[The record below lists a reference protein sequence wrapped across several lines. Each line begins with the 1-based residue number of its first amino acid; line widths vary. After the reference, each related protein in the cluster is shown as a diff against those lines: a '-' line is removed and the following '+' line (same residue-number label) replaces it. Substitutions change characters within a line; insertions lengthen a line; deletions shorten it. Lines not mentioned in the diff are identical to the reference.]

1 MVGNQCGVIF
11 DTKCQQG
18 KPSFTKRVL
27 AEVMATS
34 NERFC
39 LAFLLMALMVFS
51 ALPGFMQPNEPTE
64 EIEEIETI
72 DSTSGRQPTA
82 DCEGISFEDMFYYNY
97 AEFTVQINDDWDGGY
112 VRAKAMVNG
121 SDTTTLRNDLDGL
134 FEGLAGGANGW
145 LSTDEKDGVEAVG
158 KDCVAQTYT
167 RIGFRGGPSH
177 RGGPGVNW
185 NNATW
190 IKEGMTLEETNL
202 IPEGHPERRSCK
214 DQFGGPSG
222 SPTCEEIP
230 NGPANPGQCGPHSCD
245 TVIYLNASVSFSQ
258 IIDPSDFTLAMV
270 GRNLTNAQF
279 EYIFPNQVSPLRI
292 TDTYENQDCNETYYE
307 DDEEDDDFGVTYT
320 TREECQ
326 SYTNFGDLDYSLTAL
341 TDGTSFSRRFTYDGA
356 DWPASRGYFIDFTT
370 SPPDVDNPPVWK
382 NDAPSE
388 GELLPVA
395 AVGESEYVV
404 DLADINAWYN
414 DDLGAGMLNVD
425 CTGAAGWSLVEA
437 EANHWMVTSPSDGA
451 TTTINCEAIDS
462 SGQSSGARTFSIAPI
477 FSVSVASAQSLDDLT
492 FTMTP
497 TSEAPDSM
505 SVSVTLMQNNVEVS
519 NSMSLDT
526 AAADIV
532 LSLSTLIPGNVN
544 AKISASGIGMAPFE
558 YNYDLG
564 LAKLSLAPSVQI
576 TGGEWVS
583 SNYILRGQ
591 FFDPDGEAVSFT
603 LKLDGVQAGQVSV
616 AGNQWV
622 TDEIPFDLLIEG
634 VHNVT
639 IEACDNSGV
648 CVSVSEDVDNTF
660 LFQVI
665 DDIDDGGTNKP
676 AVEESGLPAASIGL
690 TMMALLGAGIAVRR
704 RLS

>member
-1 MVGNQCGVIF
+1 
-11 DTKCQQG
+11 
-18 KPSFTKRVL
+18 
-27 AEVMATS
+27 
-34 NERFC
+34 
-39 LAFLLMALMVFS
+39 MVFS

-341 TDGTSFSRRFTYDGA
+341 TDGTSFSRRFTYNGA
-356 DWPASRGYFIDFTT
+356 DWPAARGYFIDFTT
-370 SPPDVDNPPVWK
+370 SPPDVDNPPEWK

>member
-1 MVGNQCGVIF
+1 
-11 DTKCQQG
+11 
-18 KPSFTKRVL
+18 
-27 AEVMATS
+27 
-34 NERFC
+34 
-39 LAFLLMALMVFS
+39 
-51 ALPGFMQPNEPTE
+51 
-64 EIEEIETI
+64 
-72 DSTSGRQPTA
+72 
-82 DCEGISFEDMFYYNY
+82 
-97 AEFTVQINDDWDGGY
+97 
-112 VRAKAMVNG
+112 
-121 SDTTTLRNDLDGL
+121 
-134 FEGLAGGANGW
+134 
-145 LSTDEKDGVEAVG
+145 
-158 KDCVAQTYT
+158 
-167 RIGFRGGPSH
+167 
-177 RGGPGVNW
+177 
-185 NNATW
+185 
-190 IKEGMTLEETNL
+190 
-202 IPEGHPERRSCK
+202 
-214 DQFGGPSG
+214 
-222 SPTCEEIP
+222 
-230 NGPANPGQCGPHSCD
+230 
-245 TVIYLNASVSFSQ
+245 
-258 IIDPSDFTLAMV
+258 MV

-341 TDGTSFSRRFTYDGA
+341 TDGTSFSRRFTYNGA

-532 LSLSTLIPGNVN
+532 LSLSTLIPGEVI

-616 AGNQWV
+616 SGNQWV

-676 AVEESGLPAASIGL
+676 TVEESGLPAASIGL

>member
-1 MVGNQCGVIF
+1 MTINQLGVIS

-34 NERFC
+34 NERLC
-39 LAFLLMALMVFS
+39 LAFLLTALMVFS
-51 ALPGFMQPNEPTE
+51 TLSLFMQPNEPTE

-72 DSTSGRQPTA
+72 DSTTGRQPTA

-97 AEFTVQINDDWDGGY
+97 AEFTVQINDEWDGGY

-121 SDTTTLRNDLDGL
+121 TDTTTLRNDLDGL

-158 KDCVAQTYT
+158 KDCVVQTYT

-190 IKEGMTLEETNL
+190 IKDGMTLEETNL

-230 NGPANPGQCGPHSCD
+230 NEPANAGQCGPHSCD
-245 TVIYLNASVSFSQ
+245 TIIFLNASVSFSQ

-279 EYIFPNQVSPLRI
+279 EYIFPNQASPLRI
-292 TDTYENQDCNETYYE
+292 ADTYENQDCNETYYE
-307 DDEEDDDFGVTYT
+307 DDEEADDYQVTYT
-320 TREECQ
+320 AREECQ
-326 SYTNFGDLDYSLTAL
+326 SYTNLGDLDYSLTAVN
-341 TDGTSFSRRFTYDGA
+341 DGTSFSRRFTYDPA
-356 DWPASRGYFIDFTT
+356 DWPAARGYFIDFTT
-370 SPPDVDNPPVWK
+370 SPPEVDNPPVW
-382 NDAPSE
+382 NDDAPGE

-404 DLADINAWYN
+404 DLADINAWFD

-425 CTGAAGWSLVEA
+425 CTGAAGWSLAEA
-437 EANHWMVTSPSDGA
+437 EANHWMVTSPSDGT
-451 TTTINCEAIDS
+451 TTTISCEAIDS
-462 SGQSSGARTFSIAPI
+462 SGQSSGARTFSVAPI
-477 FSVSVASAQSLDDLT
+477 FSVSVASATSLDDLT

-505 SVSVTLMQNNVEVS
+505 SVSITLMQNNVEVS
-519 NSMSLDT
+519 DSMSMDT
-526 AAADIV
+526 SAANMV
-532 LSLSTLIPGNVN
+532 LSLSTLIPGTVS
-544 AKISASGIGMAPFE
+544 AKISANGAGMAPFE

-564 LAKLSLAPSVQI
+564 LAKLSLPPSVTI

-583 SNYILRGQ
+583 ANYILRGQ

-603 LKLDGVQAGQVSV
+603 LKLDGVQAGQVTV
-616 AGNQWV
+616 TGNQWV

-660 LFQVI
+660 LFEVI
-665 DDIDDGGTNKP
+665 DDVISDTSKP

-690 TMMALLGAGIAVRR
+690 TMMALLGAGIAVSRR
-704 RLS
+704 RD

>member
-1 MVGNQCGVIF
+1 
-11 DTKCQQG
+11 
-18 KPSFTKRVL
+18 
-27 AEVMATS
+27 
-34 NERFC
+34 
-39 LAFLLMALMVFS
+39 
-51 ALPGFMQPNEPTE
+51 
-64 EIEEIETI
+64 
-72 DSTSGRQPTA
+72 
-82 DCEGISFEDMFYYNY
+82 
-97 AEFTVQINDDWDGGY
+97 
-112 VRAKAMVNG
+112 
-121 SDTTTLRNDLDGL
+121 
-134 FEGLAGGANGW
+134 
-145 LSTDEKDGVEAVG
+145 
-158 KDCVAQTYT
+158 
-167 RIGFRGGPSH
+167 
-177 RGGPGVNW
+177 
-185 NNATW
+185 
-190 IKEGMTLEETNL
+190 
-202 IPEGHPERRSCK
+202 
-214 DQFGGPSG
+214 
-222 SPTCEEIP
+222 
-230 NGPANPGQCGPHSCD
+230 
-245 TVIYLNASVSFSQ
+245 
-258 IIDPSDFTLAMV
+258 MV

-279 EYIFPNQVSPLRI
+279 EYIFPNQASPLRI
-292 TDTYENQDCNETYYE
+292 TDTYENQDCNQTYYE

-356 DWPASRGYFIDFTT
+356 DWPAARGYFIDFTT

-404 DLADINAWYN
+404 DLADINAWYS

-437 EANHWMVTSPSDGA
+437 QANHWRVTSPSDGA
-451 TTTINCEAIDS
+451 TTTISCEAIDS

-477 FSVSVASAQSLDDLT
+477 FSVSVDPAQSLDDLT

-519 NSMSLDT
+519 NSMTMDT
-526 AAADIV
+526 TATDIV
-532 LSLSTLIPGNVN
+532 LSLSTLIPGAVS
-544 AKISASGIGMAPFE
+544 AKISASGVGMAPFE

-564 LAKLSLAPSVQI
+564 ITKLSLPPSVQI

-583 SNYILRGQ
+583 ANYILRGQ

-616 AGNQWV
+616 SGNQWV
-622 TDEIPFDLLIEG
+622 TDEIPFDLLVEG

-648 CVSVSEDVDNTF
+648 CVTVSEDVDNTF
-660 LFQVI
+660 LFQEI
-665 DDIDDGGTNKP
+665 DDIVDSGTNKP

-690 TMMALLGAGIAVRR
+690 TVMALLGAGIAVSRR
-704 RLS
+704 RD

>member
-1 MVGNQCGVIF
+1 VVGNQCGVIF

-341 TDGTSFSRRFTYDGA
+341 TDGTSFSRRFTYNGA
-356 DWPASRGYFIDFTT
+356 DWPAARGYFIDFTT
-370 SPPDVDNPPVWK
+370 SPPDVDNPPEWK

>member
-1 MVGNQCGVIF
+1 
-11 DTKCQQG
+11 
-18 KPSFTKRVL
+18 
-27 AEVMATS
+27 MATN
-34 NERFC
+34 NERLC
-39 LAFLLMALMVFS
+39 LAFLLTALMVFS
-51 ALPGFMQPNEPTE
+51 TLSFFMEPVE
-64 EIEEIETI
+64 PADEIEGIETNDLI
-72 DSTSGRQPTA
+72 NGRQGPSA
-82 DCEGISFEDMFYYNY
+82 DGCEGISFEDMFYYNY
-97 AEFTVQINDDWDGGY
+97 AEFTVEINDEWDGGY
-112 VRAKAMVNG
+112 VQAKAMVNG
-121 SDTTTLRNDLDGL
+121 SYTTTLRNDLDGL

-158 KDCVAQTYT
+158 KDCVVQTYT
-167 RIGFRGGPSH
+167 RIGFRDGPSH

-230 NGPANPGQCGPHSCD
+230 NEPANAGQCGPYSCD
-245 TVIYLNASVSFSQ
+245 TIIYLNSSVSFSQ
-258 IIDPSDFTLAMV
+258 MIDPSDFTLAMV

-279 EYIFPNQVSPLRI
+279 EYIFPNQASPLRI
-292 TDTYENQDCNETYYE
+292 ADTYENQDCNETYYE
-307 DDEEDDDFGVTYT
+307 DDEEADDYGVTYT
-320 TREECQ
+320 VREECQ
-326 SYTNFGDLDYSLTAL
+326 SYTNLGDLDYSLTAVN
-341 TDGTSFSRRFTYDGA
+341 DGTSFTRRFTYDPA
-356 DWPASRGYFIDFTT
+356 DWPAARGYFIDFTT
-370 SPPDVDNPPVWK
+370 SAPEVDNPPVWAD
-382 NDAPSE
+382 DAPAE

-404 DLADINAWYN
+404 DLADINAWFD

-425 CTGAAGWSLVEA
+425 CTGAAGWSLAEA

-451 TTTINCEAIDS
+451 TTTISCEAIDS
-462 SGQSSGARTFSIAPI
+462 SGQSSGARTFSVAPI
-477 FSVSVASAQSLDDLT
+477 FSVSVASATSLDDIS

-497 TSEAPDSM
+497 TSDAPSSM
-505 SVSVTLMQNNVEVS
+505 SVSITLMQNNVEVS
-519 NSMSLDT
+519 DSMSMGT
-526 AAADIV
+526 SAANMM
-532 LSLSTLIPGNVN
+532 LSLSTLIPGDVS
-544 AKISASGIGMAPFE
+544 AKISANGAGMVPFE

-564 LAKLSLAPSVQI
+564 LAKLSLPPSVSI

-603 LKLDGVQAGQVSV
+603 LKLDGVQAGQVTV
-616 AGNQWV
+616 TGNQWV
-622 TDEIPFDLLIEG
+622 TDEIPFDLLTEG

-665 DDIDDGGTNKP
+665 DDVVSDTSKP

-690 TMMALLGAGIAVRR
+690 TMMALLGAGIAVSRR
-704 RLS
+704 RD

>member
-190 IKEGMTLEETNL
+190 IKEGMTLEENL

-370 SPPDVDNPPVWK
+370 SPPDVDNPPEWK

-591 FFDPDGEAVSFT
+591 FFDPEAVSFT